1 MCLFTMKK
9 NPKLTTCRAMRD
21 EQVSMA
27 NILMTPV
34 PGEYSHGTV
43 STSRRVFF
51 WSLSDRNELKS
62 SLVRATPQQSA
73 RLQRY
78 LKQRAAR
85 DVEPTNTPSVTRPVS
100 HVTATQPS
108 NSVNHSSVNHSS
120 VNHSSLNNVVPAAT
134 SRLMEQSGRAL
145 DKVTVVG
152 KSSAA
157 LDRVDRD
164 VAEQQILMATRTPT
178 RPKTARKSWCS
189 RDAHP
194 CTHPLHIS

>member
-1 MCLFTMKK
+1 M
-9 NPKLTTCRAMRD
+9 
-21 EQVSMA
+21 
-27 NILMTPV
+27 
-34 PGEYSHGTV
+34 
-43 STSRRVFF
+43 
-51 WSLSDRNELKS
+51 
-62 SLVRATPQQSA
+62 RATPQQSA

-120 VNHSSLNNVVPAAT
+120 LNNVVPAAM

-178 RPKTARKSWCS
+178 RPKTARKS
-189 RDAHP
+189 
-194 CTHPLHIS
+194 